1 MSSSPKKSPQTMS
14 IKLVRPFI
22 SGLVLHIARLILLI
36 GTFGLI
42 VTEHRYT
49 ATFTLVGVLLVGLWI
64 SFRSKEFYDEK
75 PYAILSLRILDMAIV
90 SALLGAFLWYELK
103 TTGAWPLTLTVMA
116 SFYWLRTLAYPF
128 FGVSQI
134 RADKRPQDKPSFW
147 TRAARTFTTI
157 ALISLTLN
165 LGHYE
170 EIIIGTAAMALFGS
184 ALSYIYKFYRDPD
197 HRIPLSIASQITVS
211 RVALTPIFILVFFYD
226 NDLDY
231 SNNNV
236 IFKGLAL
243 FLILT
248 FMFTD
253 YLDGYLARRMGDVST
268 LGKFLDPF
276 SDKISNFTVFLCFM
290 STGYANI
297 WMVAVIYFR
306 EASVET
312 LRTLAAS
319 QNMIIAARPSGKYKT
334 AIQGMGIGL
343 ILFGALIDSI
353 YPLGDFWTLDAP
365 KYIMGLI
372 AFVTVLSGLDYFI
385 SSKEVL
391 KKYL

>member
-1 MSSSPKKSPQTMS
+1 MSSLPAKSSKTIS

-22 SGLVLHIARLILLI
+22 SGLALHITRLIFLI
-36 GTFGLI
+36 GTFALI
-42 VTEHRYT
+42 VTEHRYS
-49 ATFTLVGVLLVGLWI
+49 ATFTLLAVLLIGLWI
-64 SFRSKEFYDEK
+64 NFRSKEFYDEK

-103 TTGAWPLTLTVMA
+103 TTHSWPLTLTVMA
-116 SFYWLRTLAYPF
+116 VFYWLRTVVFPF
-128 FGVSQI
+128 FAVSQI
-134 RADKRPQDKPSFW
+134 RADKRTPNKTSFW
-147 TRAARTFTTI
+147 TRAARTSTTI

-165 LGHYE
+165 LGHYQ

-184 ALSYIYKFYRDPD
+184 ALSFIYKFYRDPD

-297 WMVAVIYFR
+297 WMVAIIYFR

-334 AIQGMGIGL
+334 AIQGIGIGL
-343 ILFGALIDSI
+343 ILFIALVDSI
-353 YPLGDFWTLDAP
+353 YHLGDIWTLEAP

-372 AFVTVLSGLDYFI
+372 AFVTVLSGVDYFI
-385 SSKEVL
+385 SSKDVL